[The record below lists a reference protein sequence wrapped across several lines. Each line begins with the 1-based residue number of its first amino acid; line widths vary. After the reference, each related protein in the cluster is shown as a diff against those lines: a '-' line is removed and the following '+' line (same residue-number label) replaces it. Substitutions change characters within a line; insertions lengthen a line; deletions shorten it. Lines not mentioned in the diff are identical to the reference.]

1 MRPEQQHLAKELL
14 VETMQG
20 ARCADVGMR
29 RGLST
34 TQVRRLCLEAVGLAA
49 AAGRMEFAAPADL
62 KSLKRLR
69 LFHAQRVI
77 DALENFEPEPGAEPS
92 DLAEDGIGAGL
103 ARLRSRSRRPL
114 RDAAMLCTLLATG
127 MRPVEIVRLTVADC
141 LTQRGALR
149 QEVVVRAEVA
159 VHAVARTVYFAS
171 DRLVEALEAYLNER
185 GEQARAAGRL
195 TQSYR
200 GLSASAPLFLTDR
213 GALFKV
219 HPRPGGGTP
228 LSPRAFEVFARIF
241 VDAGWPG
248 LSSGD
253 VRRLLRV
260 RLIEQRARSEDV
272 ALMLDCRTGLRRPRT
287 RTSVRPLPAV
297 AMEVL

>member
-1 MRPEQQHLAKELL
+1 MRPEQQQLAKELL
-14 VETMQG
+14 IQTMKG
-20 ARCADVGMR
+20 ARCADLGLR
-29 RGLST
+29 RGLSN

-49 AAGRMEFAAPADL
+49 AAGRMDFAAAADL

-69 LFHAQRVI
+69 LLHAQRVV
-77 DALENFEPEPGAEPS
+77 DALEDFEPKPGAAAGE
-92 DLAEDGIGAGL
+92 LAEDGIAAGL
-103 ARLRSRSRRPL
+103 ERLRSRSRRPQ
-114 RDAAMLCTLLATG
+114 RDVAMLCTLLATG

-141 LTQRGALR
+141 LMQRGTLR

-159 VHAVARTVYFAS
+159 VREVARTVYFAS
-171 DRLVEALEAYLNER
+171 ERLVAALEAYLAER
-185 GEQARAAGRL
+185 VEMARTSGRL
-195 TQSYR
+195 TPSYR
-200 GLSASAPLFLTDR
+200 GLSGSAPLFLTDR
-213 GALFKV
+213 GAPFKV

-253 VRRLLRV
+253 VRRQLRV
-260 RLIEQRARSEDV
+260 RLIEQHARSDDV
-272 ALMLDCRTGLRRPRT
+272 ALMLDCRTGLRRPRA